1 MCVCRLVQV
10 WIQTRDCHQMLPLFA
25 PSSQFYLLL
34 CVCTYVCVWFCAL
47 GAGTYGGQRR
57 VLNSLVLELQELS
70 DVGAWEECS
79 GPLQEQCVL
88 LTTEISL

>member
-1 MCVCRLVQV
+1 
-10 WIQTRDCHQMLPLFA
+10 
-25 PSSQFYLLL
+25 
-34 CVCTYVCVWFCAL
+34 
-47 GAGTYGGQRR
+47 